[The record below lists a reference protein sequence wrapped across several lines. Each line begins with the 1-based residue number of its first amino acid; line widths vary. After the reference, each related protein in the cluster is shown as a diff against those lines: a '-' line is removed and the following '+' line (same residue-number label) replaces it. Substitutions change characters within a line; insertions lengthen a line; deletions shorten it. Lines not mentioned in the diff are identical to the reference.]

1 MDKKRPPS
9 GDIDTAE
16 DQPSTKVA
24 RTASATTTTKS
35 PMSGP
40 AVSSSPASPMVSPT
54 GGESGGQNG
63 DVIRDN
69 DANAI
74 QNEDSPDDGN
84 LLQDPTNDS
93 LVKYQRAQLAARITE
108 QTRDIL
114 WLREKVNELQKLV
127 AVLDAAPRAA
137 LYHMCAV
144 REDLSLTLQR
154 LGLGFDINAELAAQC
169 PIAATLL
176 DAEIVTN
183 DSLAEMPASLKKL
196 TTRLILAMEQRS
208 EELGRLPDSVQKEA
222 NDEIHTRLRQVSDQL
237 ERYAERDKQSLVS
250 STTFRDEYDDLREEA
265 SLQRRKIVAL
275 EKKLQE
281 KLDEIA
287 QLEAKHADD
296 DRCREDGKSSTKM
309 ENGMRRSCESLPH
322 GSVDP
327 SGGQNSSYTESSL
340 RELAEKRLRELHESH
355 AEIKRLVKE
364 TEGLKAEINRRDC
377 NILPTKN
384 ILNTAL
390 FQTMEA
396 TTTQLYIKEKT
407 WLQEREAQKEE
418 LEAERKEAREKLEHV
433 KSASEKVIDDLR
445 KQVDEMR
452 RVADAAKVEKDKVVM
467 TYESRKMEGNATS
480 VIAAAEKRART
491 SDEVREKLSKTN
503 ETLTKEANS
512 LRTRVRDLENQL
524 KESLPVSLYNHIFIL
539 NKVLDD
545 ETFQNYYGSLESSL
559 ALWTARVVNSLLSDR
574 MIHT

>member
-9 GDIDTAE
+9 SDIEMAE
-16 DQPSTKVA
+16 DQPSTKVP
-24 RTASATTTTKS
+24 RTASATATTKS
-35 PMSGP
+35 PRSG
-40 AVSSSPASPMVSPT
+40 AVASSSPASPMVSPT
-54 GGESGGQNG
+54 AGQGDGENGEIVCDDGG
-63 DVIRDN
+63 
-69 DANAI
+69 NAI
-74 QNEDSPDDGN
+74 QSDESPDDGS
-84 LLQDPTNDS
+84 LPQDPKNDA

-154 LGLGFDINAELAAQC
+154 LGLSFDINAELAAQC

-196 TTRLILAMEQRS
+196 TTRLILAMEQKAD
-208 EELGRLPDSVQKEA
+208 ELNQLPDSVQKEA
-222 NDEIHTRLRQVSDQL
+222 NYEIHNRLRQVSDQL

-281 KLDEIA
+281 KCDEVA
-287 QLEAKHADD
+287 RLEAKHADD
-296 DRCREDGKSSTKM
+296 ERCREEGKSSVKL
-309 ENGMRRSCESLPH
+309 ENGVRRSSDSLLH
-322 GSVDP
+322 GGAGP
-327 SGGQNSSYTESSL
+327 SSGQSLSCTESNL
-340 RELAEKRLRELHESH
+340 RELADKRLRELHESH
-355 AEIKRLVKE
+355 AEVKRYIKE
-364 TEGLKAEINRRDC
+364 TESLKAEINRRDC
-377 NILPTKN
+377 NIVPMKN
-384 ILNTAL
+384 IVNTAL

-396 TTTQLYIKEKT
+396 TTQQLYLKEKT

-418 LEAERKEAREKLEHV
+418 LEAERKDAKEKLEQA
-433 KSASEKVIDDLR
+433 KLASDKIIEDLR

-452 RVADAAKVEKDKVVM
+452 RVADAAKLEKDKVAM
-467 TYESRKMEGNATS
+467 TFESRKTERDATP
-480 VIAAAEKRART
+480 VIAAAEKRAAT
-491 SDEVREKLSKTN
+491 SDEMREKLSKAN
-503 ETLTKEANS
+503 EVLTKEVDS
-512 LRTRVRDLENQL
+512 LRTRVRDFENEL
-524 KESLPVSLYNHIFIL
+524 KESLPVSCIQISTPF
-539 NKVLDD
+539 
-545 ETFQNYYGSLESSL
+545 
-559 ALWTARVVNSLLSDR
+559 
-574 MIHT
+574 

>member
-9 GDIDTAE
+9 SDIDIVE

-24 RTASATTTTKS
+24 RTASATATTKPS
-35 PMSGP
+35 MSGP
-40 AVSSSPASPMVSPT
+40 AVSSSPASPMLSPA
-54 GGESGGQNG
+54 GGQSGGQNG
-63 DVIRDN
+63 DVIPDN
-69 DANAI
+69 AVSTI
-74 QNEDSPDDGN
+74 QSEDSPEDGN

-154 LGLGFDINAELAAQC
+154 LGLTFDINSELAAQC

-196 TTRLILAMEQRS
+196 TTRLILAMEQKA
-208 EELGRLPDSVQKEA
+208 EELERLPDSVQKEA

-275 EKKLQE
+275 EKKLLE
-281 KLDEIA
+281 KSDELA
-287 QLEAKHADD
+287 QLEAKQADD
-296 DRCREDGKSSTKM
+296 DRCRDEGKSSTKL
-309 ENGMRRSCESLPH
+309 ENGMRRSCDSLMY
-322 GSVDP
+322 GSVGP
-327 SGGQNSSYTESSL
+327 TSGQSTSHAEINL

-355 AEIKRLVKE
+355 EEIKRLVKE

-377 NILPTKN
+377 NIVPTKL
-384 ILNTAL
+384 IVNTAL

-396 TTTQLYIKEKT
+396 TTQQLYIKEKT

-418 LEAERKEAREKLEHV
+418 LEAERKDAKEKLEQA
-433 KSASEKVIDDLR
+433 KLASEKIVDDLR

-491 SDEVREKLSKTN
+491 SDEIREKLSKAN
-503 ETLTKEANS
+503 ETLTKEADS
-512 LRTRVRDLENQL
+512 LRIRVRDLENQL
-524 KESLPVSLYNHIFIL
+524 KESLPVSLNANHRLIL
-539 NKVLDD
+539 SESLDD
-545 ETFQNYYGSLESSL
+545 ETFQNYYGSLGGSPV
-559 ALWTARVVNSLLSDR
+559 LWATRVVNIL
-574 MIHT
+574 I